1 MKLYIILLKI
11 KMKSSNDIDENQDD
25 DVDKKEIDIL
35 EKLHKK
41 KMVVINE

>member
-1 MKLYIILLKI
+1 MKA
-11 KMKSSNDIDENQDD
+11 SSDFDENLDD
-25 DVDKKEIDIL
+25 QVDKKEIDIL

>member
-1 MKLYIILLKI
+1 
-11 KMKSSNDIDENQDD
+11 MKSSNDIDENQDD